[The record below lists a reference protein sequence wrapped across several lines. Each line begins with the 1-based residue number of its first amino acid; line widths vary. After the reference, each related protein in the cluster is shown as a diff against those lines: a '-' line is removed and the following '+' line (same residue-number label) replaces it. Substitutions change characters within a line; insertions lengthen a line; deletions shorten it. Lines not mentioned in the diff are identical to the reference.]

1 MQFALLHPII
11 KRLASDAQIM
21 IDLSRRQQILASI
34 EFHVGLVEQLPQVA
48 AMEVQGTLYPSP
60 RPLLKSTR

>member
-34 EFHVGLVEQLPQVA
+34 AFHIGLVEQLPQVA
-48 AMEVQGTLYPSP
+48 AMEV
-60 RPLLKSTR
+60 